1 MADGVQAVCLLVK
14 HRTLLC
20 KVRRILLL
28 LLLEIIPLLLH
39 LLLLL
44 LKLEG
49 FKSKMYLDLTDVY
62 SSISCVLLLQL
73 GRQQLGEQWPKRHVG
88 QHQY

>member
-14 HRTLLC
+14 HRTLLR

-28 LLLEIIPLLLH
+28 LLLEFIPLLLH
-39 LLLLL
+39 LLRLL

-49 FKSKMYLDLTDVY
+49 FKSKMHLDLTDVY
-62 SSISCVLLLQL
+62 SSVSRVLLLQL
-73 GRQQLGEQWPKRHVG
+73 GRQQLGEQRPERHVG